1 MVSAPTLSRDAVRR
15 LVLDLLAAE
24 LARSRGRS
32 AAALGRAG
40 WSDATRVDQA
50 GLDLDSL
57 ELLDAASALNEF
69 FHLHEH
75 GAEDYLLA
83 LPGIGDW
90 CDLIEQSLA
99 ATGTHLTFR
108 TSGSTGEPKRCTHA
122 LADLRAEADGWAAR
136 FADSLRVI
144 ALVPSHHIYGA
155 IFTAL
160 LPDALGCE
168 VIEAAGAE
176 AVREAAPGTLVI
188 GTPTHWAYLARS
200 LLGFPPGLIG
210 VTSTAPMPPQ
220 LAHRLRGQR
229 LARLVEV
236 YGSSETGGVAMREH
250 EGAAYTL
257 LGGWSAR
264 GGELERVLADGSLSS
279 TAPPDHLRWLDERRF
294 VVEGRRDGA
303 VQVGGINVFP
313 ARVRDTLLAHAGVA
327 DAAVRLEPGTGRLKA
342 FVVPAGARDDA
353 VLDELDRWCGDR
365 LSAPERPRRIALG
378 GALPVNAMGKP
389 ADW

>member
-1 MVSAPTLSRDAVRR
+1 MASTPVLSRRAVRR

-32 AAALGRAG
+32 AATLGRAG
-40 WSDATRVDQA
+40 WSEATRVDEG

-57 ELLDAASALNEF
+57 ERLDVASALNEF

-75 GAEDYLLA
+75 GVEDYLLA
-83 LPGIGDW
+83 LPSVGDW

-122 LADLRAEADGWAAR
+122 IADLSAEADGWAAR
-136 FADSLRVI
+136 FAGTRRVV
-144 ALVPSHHIYGA
+144 ALVPGHHIYGA

-160 LPDALGCE
+160 LPDLLGCE
-168 VIEAAGAE
+168 LVEVTGAE
-176 AVREAAPGTLVI
+176 AVRAAAPATLVI

-200 LLGFPPGLIG
+200 LLAFPDGVTG
-210 VTSTAPMPPQ
+210 VTSTAPMPSQ

-229 LARLVEV
+229 LERLVEV
-236 YGSSETGGVAMREH
+236 YGSSETGGVAVREH

-257 LGGWSAR
+257 LDGWSAQDGR
-264 GGELERVLADGSLSS
+264 LERLLADGTRL
-279 TAPPDHLRWLDERRF
+279 AAGVPDHLRWLGKRHF

-303 VQVGGINVFP
+303 VQVGGVNVFP

-327 DAAVRLEPGTGRLKA
+327 DAVVRLEADTGRLKA
-342 FVVPAGARDDA
+342 FVVPVGAE
-353 VLDELDRWCGDR
+353 DEALLGNLDRWCGDR
-365 LSAPERPRRIALG
+365 LSAPERPRRFALG